1 MTHANELRDRVQRA
15 MDETDPRAMRVR
27 LGRSAYAGESLID
40 LRNRGFDL
48 VPAIV
53 KQTFSQAEYLGLSGE
68 DTYTMLAYRLAAL
81 AEERIALL
89 EQTSRTF
96 IEKDRTI

>member
-15 MDETDPRAMRVR
+15 MGETDPRAMRVQ
-27 LGRSAYAGESLID
+27 LIKSAYVGESLLD
-40 LRNRGFDL
+40 LHNRGCDL

-53 KQTFSQAEYLGLSGE
+53 NQTFLQAEYLGLNGE

-81 AEERIALL
+81 AEERSALL
-89 EQTSRTF
+89 QELSLTMVR
-96 IEKDRTI
+96 KDAIL